1 MLLIDVDKLAQQQKV
16 KILFLSQII
25 RMKFNYKLVTFTLLL
40 VIITT
45 LSKLFFSTKM
55 AWSGFSPII
64 AISLFAGM
72 MVKDKTASFLLPL
85 ASLFISDVIIEVL
98 FRFKLFPFEGLY
110 KYQLL
115 NYSILLITTLLGWA
129 LKGRNYSRLA
139 IGAFSAPTLF
149 FLLSNGSVWATS
161 DGVLY
166 TKDFSGLVAC
176 LTAGLPFYGH
186 SLAATFIF
194 LPVFIF
200 SYNYITKKET
210 GLLLA

>member
-1 MLLIDVDKLAQQQKV
+1 
-16 KILFLSQII
+16 
-25 RMKFNYKLVTFTLLL
+25 MKFNYKLVSFTLLL

-45 LSKLFFSTKM
+45 LSKLYFSTKM
-55 AWSGFSPII
+55 AWSGFSPVI
-64 AISLFAGM
+64 AIALFAGM
-72 MVKDKTASFLLPL
+72 MVKDKSASFLLPL
-85 ASLFISDVIIEVL
+85 AALFISDVMIEVM

-129 LKGRNYSRLA
+129 LKGKNYSRLA

-149 FLLSNGSVWATS
+149 FLLSNLSVWATS
-161 DGVLY
+161 DGIFY
-166 TKDFSGLVAC
+166 TKDFKGLTAC

-186 SLAATFIF
+186 SLVATFIF
-194 LPVFIF
+194 LPVFLL